1 MLILEDRGEQSFVA
15 LLLIEGEGR
24 VLLVYGVV
32 CQMGECV
39 VQVALTRFIKY

>member
-1 MLILEDRGEQSFVA
+1 MA
-15 LLLIEGEGR
+15 LLLIEVEGR

-39 VQVALTRFIKY
+39 VQVALARFMKF